1 MNTKLIQYEKKRI
14 KVIATFDKTGYKHGF
29 KHAIQTVR
37 FTNIKD
43 ENLFFLASSLWMN
56 MTNGFQKLDLKKGD
70 VVCFEARVERYI
82 RNNSS
87 DCIPYGKPVIDYH
100 LVYPT
105 KIKKM

>member
-1 MNTKLIQYEKKRI
+1 MNTRLIPFEKKRI
-14 KVIATFDKTGYKHGF
+14 KVIATFDKTGYKPGY
-29 KHAIQTVR
+29 KHAIQTIR
-37 FTNIKD
+37 LTNIKD

-56 MTNGFQKLDLKKGD
+56 MTKGFLELNLKKGD

-82 RNNSS
+82 RNASPE
-87 DCIPYGKPVIDYH
+87 CVPYAKPVVDYH